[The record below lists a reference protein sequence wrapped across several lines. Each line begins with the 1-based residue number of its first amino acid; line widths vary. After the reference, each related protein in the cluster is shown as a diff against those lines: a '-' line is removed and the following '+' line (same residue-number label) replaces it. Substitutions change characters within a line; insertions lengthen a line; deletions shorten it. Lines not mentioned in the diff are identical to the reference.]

1 MQIDGSE
8 YSQTKFFDLGHID
21 ATRRRQSLSDMS
33 GPREGVSHFAA
44 SLGISVAERIMRMES
59 LMIKEQKTD
68 QDPIKPRRN
77 SLQPSPTFD
86 KAFRTSEFDK
96 AFRTSPQNERTVQ
109 DHLVSTR

>member
-1 MQIDGSE
+1 
-8 YSQTKFFDLGHID
+8 
-21 ATRRRQSLSDMS
+21 MS
-33 GPREGVSHFAA
+33 GPREGVSRFAA

-86 KAFRTSEFDK
+86 KAFRTSPEFDK
-96 AFRTSPQNERTVQ
+96 AFITSPQNERTVQ